1 MTAEIDALLSDAAR
15 RDALVRDLAHV
26 VEDEVGS
33 KKGLSGLAIKAAF
46 ALVTGV
52 RPGFL
57 RDAINHLLDGSVAGV
72 GPLIERGR
80 GQGHGIGASLRENP
94 AETASALLRV
104 VDDKAGKASNQALRK
119 AYERLRG
126 SAQKQVEEAVPR
138 LADTL
143 DRHLA

>member
-1 MTAEIDALLSDAAR
+1 MTAEIDALLADAAR

-72 GPLIERGR
+72 GPLIERGQAQGR
-80 GQGHGIGASLRENP
+80 GVGASLRADP
-94 AETASALLRV
+94 AETATALLQV
-104 VDDKAGKASNQALRK
+104 VDQKASRASNQGLRK

-126 SAQKQVEEAVPR
+126 SAQKQVEDAVPR
-138 LADTL
+138 LAATL